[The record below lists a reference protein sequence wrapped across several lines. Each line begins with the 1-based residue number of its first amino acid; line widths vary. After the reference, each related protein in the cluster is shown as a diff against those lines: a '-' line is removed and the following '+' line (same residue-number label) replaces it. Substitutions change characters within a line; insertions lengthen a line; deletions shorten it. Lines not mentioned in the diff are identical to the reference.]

1 MVSQP
6 DLSVNIGD
14 LKIKNPVITASG
26 TFGYGNELIPFYDPF
41 LLGAIIVKGLS
52 LQPMPGNP
60 PPRIIETPCGLL
72 NSIGLANIGIEAF
85 IAEKLPSLVN
95 IKTPII
101 TNIYGHTIKEYAE
114 MAKRIENVDRIA
126 AIEINISCPN
136 VEKGGMAFGT
146 DPDAAARVTDQVV
159 KNTTKPVIVK
169 LTPNVTDVSI
179 IARAVES
186 AGAQAISVT
195 NTFLGMAVD
204 VVTRQP
210 KLTNIIGGLSGP
222 AIKPMSLYLVHKV
235 VTNVK
240 IPVIG
245 VGGIMDYQDA
255 LEFIIV
261 GASAIQVG
269 TANFINPKTAIEIVR
284 DITDY
289 CVREKVS
296 NINQIIGSLKTNGEN
311 YEKNGNKKNNGK
323 TNF

>member
-6 DLSVNIGD
+6 DLSVNIGG

-26 TFGYGNELIPFYDPF
+26 TFGYGNELIPFYDPS

-52 LQPMPGNP
+52 IQPMPGNP

-72 NSIGLANIGIEAF
+72 NAIGLANIGIETF
-85 IAEKLPSLVN
+85 IAEKLPSLVK

-101 TNIYGHTIKEYAE
+101 TNIYGHTINEYAE
-114 MAKRIENVDRIA
+114 IAKRIESVDRIA

-169 LTPNVTDVSI
+169 LTPNVTDISS

-204 VVTRQP
+204 VATRQP
-210 KLTNIIGGLSGP
+210 KLTNITGGLSGP
-222 AIKPMSLYLVHKV
+222 AIKPMALYLVHKV
-235 VTNVK
+235 VTDVK

-269 TANFINPKTAIEIVR
+269 TANFINPRTASEIVEGIENYLDDQGYDR
-284 DITDY
+284 VTDF
-289 CVREKVS
+289 
-296 NINQIIGSLKTNGEN
+296 IGSLAT
-311 YEKNGNKKNNGK
+311 
-323 TNF
+323 